1 MCPLPVIG
9 TISNKVMVIN
19 FKFNQQFIFLI
30 SMKVTFYNAESKFL
44 NDKILLPSSI
54 GSSGHGVLLILRG
67 PRGFVATGL
76 LDAGQSLERQHRRPE
91 DRRLVDD
98 GFAVG
103 LDGSVAALEL
113 EPAAA
118 THPEVDHEA
127 TVDGDERALDD
138 ELRASPVGR
147 GERELQREKANLL

>member
-1 MCPLPVIG
+1 MGI
-9 TISNKVMVIN
+9 T
-19 FKFNQQFIFLI
+19 FKFNRQFILLI
-30 SMKVTFYNAESKFL
+30 SIMVTFYNAESKFP
-44 NDKILLPSSI
+44 NDKILLPSSF
-54 GSSGHGVLLILRG
+54 GSGGHGVLLILRG
-67 PRGFVATGL
+67 LLLGFVATGL

-98 GFAVG
+98 GLAVG
-103 LDGSVAALEL
+103 LDGPVAALEL

-147 GERELQREKANLL
+147 GESELHGEKQNECISEPNLVK